1 MVKDEIVEQVRRAR
15 EELAAKHNF
24 DLKAILVDAR
34 NRQKNSG
41 HRVVSFVTKRKKP
54 G

>member
-24 DLKAILVDAR
+24 NLKAILADAR
-34 NRQKNSG
+34 TRQKNSQ
-41 HRVVSFVTKRKKP
+41 HRVVSFVTKANKP
-54 G
+54 R